1 MSKTTEK
8 PAETAQTVEATAPVY
23 TAAELAKA
31 SEKIFGVSSDI
42 TTAAL
47 HVAGIQAATVAEAEK
62 IIKEFANK
70 EVK

>member
-1 MSKTTEK
+1 MSKATEK
-8 PAETAQTVEATAPVY
+8 PAETAQAVEATAPVY
-23 TAAELAKA
+23 TAAELARA
-31 SEKIFGVSSDI
+31 SEKVFGVSPDI

-47 HVAGIQAATVAEAEK
+47 RVAGVQATTIAEAEK